1 MGRAMAIEPE
11 NVRTL
16 LDAILD
22 LLGHPYTGHGAMRRT
37 NDLRPVVGALVDL
50 ASERDLTS
58 QDLTWAATEI
68 RQRAE
73 THRGGD
79 L

>member
-1 MGRAMAIEPE
+1 MAIEPE

-22 LLGHPYTGHGAMRRT
+22 LLGHPSTGAGAMRRT
-37 NDLRPVVGALVDL
+37 NDLRPVLGALVDL
-50 ASERDLTS
+50 ANERELS
-58 QDLTWAATEI
+58 GQDLVWAATEI